1 MSSDTLAL
9 TIETDGDITIFA
21 IRNRRV
27 VPEMSEAF
35 EQQVVRATE
44 GIEHPKVLID
54 FAGVEFISSA
64 MLGKLIKLNGRVA
77 TDQEGE
83 LVLSALDRRITEVLK
98 ITGLEGLFSIHA
110 TRSEALAAFT

>member
-35 EQQVVRATE
+35 EQQARALLTAYSRKWGEQVVKRCWA
-44 GIEHPKVLID
+44 
-54 FAGVEFISSA
+54 
-64 MLGKLIKLNGRVA
+64 LGDHLWTKYDEK
-77 TDQEGE
+77 
-83 LVLSALDRRITEVLK
+83 
-98 ITGLEGLFSIHA
+98 F
-110 TRSEALAAFT
+110 